1 MTDHMA
7 KLHSAISATAG
18 ASASAT
24 IRARTVV
31 GRPEGQRMRYLPVLP
46 VSSGRERGTTYG
58 MVTPDRNGDL
68 R

>member
-1 MTDHMA
+1 MA

-24 IRARTVV
+24 IRVRTVV
-31 GRPEGQRMRYLPVLP
+31 ERPRGQRMEYLPVLP
-46 VSSGRERGTTYG
+46 VSRKFGTTYG
-58 MVTPDRNGDL
+58 MVTPYRNGDL